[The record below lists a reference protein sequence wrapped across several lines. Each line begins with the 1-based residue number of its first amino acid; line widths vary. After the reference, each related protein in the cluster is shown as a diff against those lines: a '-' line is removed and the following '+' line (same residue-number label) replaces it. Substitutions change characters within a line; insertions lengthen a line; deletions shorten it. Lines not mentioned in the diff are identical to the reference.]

1 MAGKLE
7 NDEDPRKTG
16 SLELEPRYSDQSGS
30 DTTRKM
36 LVLRNLSV

>member
-16 SLELEPRYSDQSGS
+16 SLELEPRYSDQTDSPGLIQL
-30 DTTRKM
+30 TKC
-36 LVLRNLSV
+36 